1 MEKVKSSGFKKRAT
15 VGFILILW
23 VLTAW
28 LFYPLITTDTVA
40 LENANE
46 YIYRFAAGIAFMI
59 IMFGKTI
66 FDLIFP
72 QPISKKMPLIN
83 TVFLTLY
90 CVAIASGIIIVVA
103 KMIALYL
110 KGGDTGVQFQF

>member
-1 MEKVKSSGFKKRAT
+1 MEKVKSSGFKKKPT

-23 VLTAW
+23 VVTVW
-28 LFYPLITTDTVA
+28 LLYPLMATENAA
-40 LENANE
+40 LEYATE
-46 YIYRFAAGIAFMI
+46 YIYRFAIGIAIMI

-110 KGGDTGVQFQF
+110 KRGDTVFQI

>member
-1 MEKVKSSGFKKRAT
+1 MERGKSSGFKTNIK

-28 LFYPLITTDTVA
+28 LLYPLVTIDTIA
-40 LENANE
+40 MEDADE
-46 YIYRFAAGIAFMI
+46 YIYRFAVGIAIMI

-72 QPISKKMPLIN
+72 QPISKKMPLLN
-83 TVFLTLY
+83 TIFLSLY
-90 CVAIASGIIIVVA
+90 CLAIASGIIIIVA

-110 KGGDTGVQFQF
+110 KSGDDIFQF

>member
-1 MEKVKSSGFKKRAT
+1 MEKVRSSWFKKKAT

-23 VLTAW
+23 VVTAW
-28 LFYPLITTDTVA
+28 LLYPLFTKDTVDIKD
-40 LENANE
+40 ANE
-46 YIYRFAAGIAFMI
+46 YIYRFAVGIAVMI

-72 QPISKKMPLIN
+72 QPISKKMPLMN
-83 TVFLTLY
+83 TVFLSLY
-90 CVAIASGIIIVVA
+90 CIAIASGIIFLVA

-110 KGGDTGVQFQF
+110 KGGETIFQS

>member
-15 VGFILILW
+15 IGFILILW
-23 VLTAW
+23 VVTAW
-28 LFYPLITTDTVA
+28 LLYPLITTDTIA

-46 YIYRFAAGIAFMI
+46 YIYRFAVGIAVMI

-90 CVAIASGIIIVVA
+90 CVAIASGIIIVAA

-110 KGGDTGVQFQF
+110 KGGDTIFQI

>member
-1 MEKVKSSGFKKRAT
+1 MEKVKFSGFKKKAA

-23 VLTAW
+23 VVTAW
-28 LFYPLITTDTVA
+28 LLYPLMTTDTGA

-46 YIYRFAAGIAFMI
+46 YIYRFAVGIAIMI

-72 QPISKKMPLIN
+72 QPISRKMPLIN

-90 CVAIASGIIIVVA
+90 CVAIASGIIIVIA

-110 KGGDTGVQFQF
+110 KRGDTLFQI

>member
-1 MEKVKSSGFKKRAT
+1 MEKVKSSGLKKKAT

-23 VLTAW
+23 VVTAW
-28 LFYPLITTDTVA
+28 LLYPLIATDTAA

-46 YIYRFAAGIAFMI
+46 YIYRFAVGIAVMI

-110 KGGDTGVQFQF
+110 KRGDTVFQI

>member
-1 MEKVKSSGFKKRAT
+1 MDKVKFSGFKKNAA

-23 VLTAW
+23 VVTAW
-28 LFYPLITTDTVA
+28 LLYPLITTDTA
-40 LENANE
+40 SLENANE
-46 YIYRFAAGIAFMI
+46 YIYRFAVGIAIMI

-72 QPISKKMPLIN
+72 QPISRKMPLIN

-90 CVAIASGIIIVVA
+90 CVAIASGIIIVIA

-110 KGGDTGVQFQF
+110 KRGDTIFQI

>member
-1 MEKVKSSGFKKRAT
+1 MEKVKSSGLKKTAT

-23 VLTAW
+23 VAIAW
-28 LFYPLITTDTVA
+28 LLYPLITTDTVA
-40 LENANE
+40 LENATN
-46 YIYRFAAGIAFMI
+46 YIYRFAIGIAIMI

-72 QPISKKMPLIN
+72 QPISKKMPVIN

-90 CVAIASGIIIVVA
+90 CLAIASGIIIVVA

-110 KGGDTGVQFQF
+110 KRGDALFQI

>member
-1 MEKVKSSGFKKRAT
+1 MEKVKSSEFKKKAT

-23 VLTAW
+23 VITAW
-28 LFYPLITTDTVA
+28 LLYPLITTDTVA
-40 LENANE
+40 LENATN
-46 YIYRFAAGIAFMI
+46 YIYRFAVAIAIMI

-83 TVFLTLY
+83 SVFLTLY

-110 KGGDTGVQFQF
+110 KRGDSLFQI

>member
-1 MEKVKSSGFKKRAT
+1 MEGGKSSGFKKRINI
-15 VGFILILW
+15 GFILILW
-23 VLTAW
+23 VVTAW
-28 LFYPLITTDTVA
+28 LLSPLITSDTVDIA
-40 LENANE
+40 DANE
-46 YIYRFAAGIAFMI
+46 YIYRFAVGIAIMI

-83 TVFLTLY
+83 TVFLSLY
-90 CVAIASGIIIVVA
+90 CIAIASGIVIIVA

-110 KGGDTGVQFQF
+110 KGGDDIFQF